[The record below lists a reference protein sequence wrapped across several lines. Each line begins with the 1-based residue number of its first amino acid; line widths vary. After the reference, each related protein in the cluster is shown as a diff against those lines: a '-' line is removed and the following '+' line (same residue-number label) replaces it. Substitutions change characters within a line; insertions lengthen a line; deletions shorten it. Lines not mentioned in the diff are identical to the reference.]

1 MTNND
6 DNYSSEDEEDDD
18 YIPMDN
24 KKEDEK
30 TIYART
36 NITWKRKRLESED
49 FTSTN
54 EIKEKS
60 IVLFESLASV
70 NQELSIVDILKKYK
84 NTYSNTSDIDSNWV
98 VSEIETIVSKSRNPS
113 LLRLVTVCSE
123 LRSIISSSS
132 IEDDVE
138 DESSVEDEDSD
149 EDSDEDNKPFIIE
162 GACDVADL
170 LMALYETTK
179 LEHRQ
184 RETDPLE
191 EGISN
196 MVKFKRLISSISGNL
211 KLNQKDYILEFFKGL
226 PEEKQ
231 KHYLDLM
238 CSMKNNSESTTNS
251 EVPYL
256 LRLMDFNIDD
266 VTRQTIFDHVS
277 SFEAMSPGSSEYNK
291 KQNLVKAI
299 KRLPFGKSAKCT
311 PELIEALKQVE
322 DQKQGK
328 RTSKRIKTNCQDKLV
343 SYLESVQKNLD
354 KNIYGHKEAKNQ
366 TMRLIASM
374 ISNGTSKGGHCFGL
388 CGPPGVGKTQIALEI
403 AKAFGR
409 PYVKMNMG
417 GASNADDWLGHGYTY
432 EGSTFGS
439 LSRSMMDAD
448 CENPV
453 MIFEEIDKLSG
464 TDKGKDIENV
474 FIHLTDSTQN
484 HLFQDKYMPGVNI
497 DFSRVVMIFCMNDET
512 NISAILR
519 DRMKIIHVDGYKIN
533 DKVVIAKKHL
543 IPSIKKELMYKDCN
557 YMFDDAVI
565 RDIINQ
571 YTFEGGIRRL
581 KELLTDIMMEINL
594 RKLTGQKIGGI
605 DPSNDMV
612 ITKSIIRD
620 DIFKDKHF
628 VQHTMV
634 SETNQI
640 GLVNG
645 LWANSWGV
653 GGLIPIEAHI
663 IPTPSKFDLVL
674 TGMQGDV
681 MKESMNVAKTIVWRL
696 LPKARKKQLLR
707 DWKKNGATGA
717 HIHIPDGSTRKEGP
731 SAGAACATSLFSL
744 LTETLVDQSY
754 AMTGE
759 INSKGDI
766 TAIGGLEEKT
776 FGAITAGVK
785 TILYPK
791 ENQRDCDKI
800 KEKFPELFDKS
811 SKTYIEMIPVS
822 RIEEILDRVLIKV

>member
-1 MTNND
+1 MTND
-6 DNYSSEDEEDDD
+6 DNYSSEDEDDSD
-18 YIPMDN
+18 YNPMD
-24 KKEDEK
+24 DEENV
-30 TIYART
+30 YART

-49 FTSTN
+49 FTSSDM
-54 EIKEKS
+54 KEKA
-60 IVLFESLASV
+60 IVSFESLAST
-70 NQELSIVDILKKYK
+70 NPELSIIDLLKNYK
-84 NTYSNTSDIDSNWV
+84 SMYSNASDIDSNWV
-98 VSEIETIVSKSRNPS
+98 INEIETIVSKSRNPS

-123 LRSIISSSS
+123 LRSVLSSFGTEEEVEIESS
-132 IEDDVE
+132 TEEESSDDVE
-138 DESSVEDEDSD
+138 QIIVEGTSE
-149 EDSDEDNKPFIIE
+149 
-162 GACDVADL
+162 VAAL
-170 LMALYETTK
+170 LMALFESSK
-179 LEHRQ
+179 QGGRVSS
-184 RETDPLE
+184 DPME
-191 EGISN
+191 EGIN
-196 MVKFKRLISSISGNL
+196 NIVKFKRLISSISGNL
-211 KLNQKDYILEFFKGL
+211 KLNQKDYIVEFFKAL

-238 CSMKNNSESTTNS
+238 FSMKNNSELTTNS

-256 LRLMDFNIDD
+256 LRLMDFDIDD

-299 KRLPFGKSAKCT
+299 KKLPFGKLAKH
-311 PELIEALKQVE
+311 PPDLIEALKHVE
-322 DQKQGK
+322 DQKLGR
-328 RTSKRIKTNCQDKLV
+328 RTSKRSNINSQEKLV
-343 SYLESVQKNLD
+343 SYLQSVEKNLD

-374 ISNGTSKGGHCFGL
+374 ISNGTSRGGHCFGL

-417 GASNADDWLGHGYTY
+417 GASNADDWVGHGYTY
-432 EGSTFGS
+432 EGSTYG
-439 LSRSMMDAD
+439 LLARSVMDAD

-453 MIFEEIDKLSG
+453 FIFEEIDKLSG
-464 TDKGKDIENV
+464 TDRGKDIENV
-474 FIHLTDSTQN
+474 FIHITDSTQN
-484 HLFQDKYMPGVNI
+484 HLFQDKYIPGVNI
-497 DFSRVVMIFCMNDET
+497 NLARAIMIFCMNDE
-512 NISAILR
+512 SKVSPILR
-519 DRMKIIHVDGYKIN
+519 DRMKIIHVGGYKIH
-533 DKVVIAKKHL
+533 DKVIIAKKHL
-543 IPSIKKELMYKDCN
+543 IPSIKKELMYTDSN
-557 YMFDDAVI
+557 YVFDDSVI

-605 DPSNDMV
+605 DPSNEIV

-663 IPTPSKFDLVL
+663 IPTPNKFDLVL

-681 MKESMNVAKTIVWRL
+681 MRESMNVAKTIVWRL
-696 LPKARKKQLLR
+696 LPEARKKALLR
-707 DWKKNGATGA
+707 EWKKNGATGA
-717 HIHIPDGSTRKEGP
+717 HIHCPDGSTRKEGP
-731 SAGAACATSLFSL
+731 SAGTACATSLFSL
-744 LTETLVDQSY
+744 WTETLVDQSY

-759 INSKGDI
+759 INSKGDV

-800 KEKFPELFDKS
+800 KEKFPEIFDKS

-822 RIEEILDRVLIKV
+822 RIEEILDKVLIK